1 MSEMVMVAMWFLI
14 GLLLLIAG
22 ITAMGVLYVTGICLI
37 LAGLLIIIVAI
48 KKALW
53 KKPEM
58 TAPAK

>member
-1 MSEMVMVAMWFLI
+1 MVMVAMWFLI

-48 KKALW
+48 KKAMM

>member
-1 MSEMVMVAMWFLI
+1 MSKMVMVAMWFLI

-37 LAGLLIIIVAI
+37 LAGLLIIIVSI
-48 KKALW
+48 KKAMM

-58 TAPAK
+58 AAPAK

>member
-1 MSEMVMVAMWFLI
+1 MSKLVMVALWILI

-48 KKALW
+48 KKAMM

-58 TAPAK
+58 AAPAK

>member
-1 MSEMVMVAMWFLI
+1 MSKMVMVAVWILI
-14 GLLLLIAG
+14 GLLLIIAG
-22 ITAMGVLYVTGICLI
+22 VTSMMTLYITGICLI

-58 TAPAK
+58 MAPAK

>member
-1 MSEMVMVAMWFLI
+1 MSKMVMVALWILI

-48 KKALW
+48 KKAMM
-53 KKPEM
+53 KRPEM
-58 TAPAK
+58 AAPAK